1 MQAHVQKK
9 DFGHFLDIAIK
20 SVYETV
26 SLLYMAK
33 EQKYLDEKSRKEHY
47 ESADKLVRKIKAF
60 QNKLLVDLR

>member
-1 MQAHVQKK
+1 
-9 DFGHFLDIAIK
+9 
-20 SVYETV
+20 
-26 SLLYMAK
+26 MAK